1 MKVMVFNDFG
11 MFVEEYN
18 KDELEYRVK
27 RAINWNNV
35 FERVYCDRFDY
46 GDYEMFTFSMSM
58 WRCEV
63 LINTISSN
71 FNSFG
76 EFAPIIRMLKQYV
89 GEINFSQKIID
100 RIGEDIL
107 DNI

>member
-46 GDYEMFTFSMSM
+46 GD
-58 WRCEV
+58 
-63 LINTISSN
+63 
-71 FNSFG
+71 
-76 EFAPIIRMLKQYV
+76 
-89 GEINFSQKIID
+89 
-100 RIGEDIL
+100 
-107 DNI
+107 